1 MASLLT
7 EYMSA
12 EEPPPFIIDDDP
24 YLIAESDPYIERMD
38 TLDPEAPVAPVYKTL
53 SFHDIQNIPEP
64 QWLAKNWL
72 QTDSFAVLFGA
83 PGSGKSFWALDLS
96 LSVATGLP
104 FQGNQVKQGRVLM
117 AAGEGL
123 SGLRWRIEA
132 WMLAHPEAKV
142 EDIEKNFHV
151 IPQVPA
157 LLEKASSDK
166 FLNTAEALAADIDNP
181 LRLVIVDTWARGML
195 GGDENSQKD
204 AGIAIEACE
213 HIRRI
218 TGASVLIV
226 HHTGVDGTRER
237 GSTALRGAADTS
249 IMVQRDETTK
259 VVTVTLR
266 KMKDGESG
274 TQSLYSLQKW
284 GHSVVLAPFGGGMP
298 MTTEPRDR
306 DYYAR
311 RAAEKKAS
319 AF

>member
-12 EEPPPFIIDDDP
+12 EEPPPFIIEEDP
-24 YLIAESDPYIERMD
+24 YLIEDQDPYIVKME
-38 TLDPEAPVAPVYKTL
+38 TLDPEAPATPVYKTL
-53 SFHDIQNIPEP
+53 SLRDIQNIPEP
-64 QWLAKNWL
+64 EWLAANWM

-96 LSVATGLP
+96 LSVATGVP
-104 FQGNQVKQGRVLM
+104 FQGNAVKQGKVLM

-123 SGLRWRIEA
+123 SGLRWRVEA
-132 WMLAHPEAKV
+132 WMMAHPEAKE
-142 EDIEKNFHV
+142 EDIMSNFHV
-151 IPQVPA
+151 IPQVPH
-157 LLEKASSDK
+157 LLEKSSADR
-166 FLNTAEALAADIDNP
+166 FLNTAEKLAEDKANP
-181 LRLVIVDTWARGML
+181 LRLCVVDTWARGMVN
-195 GGDENSQKD
+195 GDENSQKD
-204 AGIAIEACE
+204 AGIAIESCE

-249 IMVQRDETTK
+249 VMVQRDETTK
-259 VVTVTLR
+259 VVSVTLK

-274 TQSLYSLQKW
+274 MQSLYSLNKW
-284 GHSVVLAPFGGGMP
+284 GHSVVLTPFGGLIP
-298 MTTEPRDR
+298 QQQEQRDR